1 MSLVPFDA
9 FVDPGGRPVALLR
22 FSGGP
27 TSGLLARREST
38 WIHSGASVGVGV
50 GVGAGAGA
58 VGVGAGAK
66 LKIKDL
72 FVC

>member
-9 FVDPGGRPVALLR
+9 FVDPGGRPRPLLR

-27 TSGLLARREST
+27 TSGLPARQEST

-50 GVGAGAGA
+50 GAGADA
-58 VGVGAGAK
+58 AGVGARAK
-66 LKIKDL
+66 SKIKVL